1 MGNGETV
8 DKGTLV
14 EFQVK
19 GSPRLGVLD
28 RPEGKKNWIVLD
40 DQGQS
45 HTVHPRAFTF
55 QFEGATFEPDEL
67 LGIWAEAEGYVDPS
81 SLEVAWELLNETE
94 ESADPASLAMLLF
107 SDQGAAFCYA
117 AHRMLSADK
126 IYFKQK
132 GDRYE
137 PRSASQVQEILHQLE
152 KAQQRQAEREGF
164 LLRAR
169 QRLAGESVEWQKS
182 DHPRLE
188 MLEKLALLGE
198 ESNQKAPAQELL
210 AALDRTSGQESA
222 FNLLVDLGIWQE
234 HENLELRR
242 RQIPVDFSEALL
254 TMAQHR
260 LSNPP
265 PDADANRLDL
275 TGLKTYT
282 IDDETTREIDDA
294 LSLETLPDGRHRLWM
309 HIADPTRWL
318 MPGDDLDLEARRRCT
333 TVYLPTGMVPMFP
346 IELATGPMSLIQG
359 EVHCALSF
367 GVVLTDEGA
376 IADYQI
382 AASLVKPTYRLTYE
396 DVDEMLDL
404 GVQAEPELLAIA
416 DWAKVRE
423 QWRSRQ
429 GAINIH
435 MPETSIRVSQEA
447 DQEFIEIKLL
457 DDSPAREL
465 VAEMMILAGEVAARY
480 GQDHH
485 LAMPFRSQPQ
495 PELPPQ
501 EELMQLPS
509 ALVRYSAI
517 RRCMPRSEMGITP
530 ARHATLGLEGYSQVT
545 SPIRRYTDLLA
556 HFQIKA
562 HLRGDPLPFS
572 SDEITELTQGVS
584 SGAYEAVLVERQTKR
599 YWALE
604 YLRRQG
610 PDLVWTVLLLR
621 WLREGE
627 RLGLVMFEDLGLE
640 LPMRFER
647 NVELGERLQVSITH
661 ANPRQDIIRM
671 AEVATAAED
680 ANVQAEVSSAF
691 TS

>member
-1 MGNGETV
+1 ME
-8 DKGTLV
+8 KGTLV

-40 DQGQS
+40 GHGQS
-45 HTVHPRAFTF
+45 HTLHPRSLTF
-55 QFEGATFEPDEL
+55 QFPSATFEPDDL
-67 LGIWAEAEGYVDPS
+67 PAISGEAEGYIDPS
-81 SLEVAWELLNETE
+81 SLQVAWELLSDSE
-94 ESADPASLAMLLF
+94 ESTDAAALALLLF
-107 SDQGAAFCYA
+107 SDQTAAFCYA
-117 AHRMLSADK
+117 AHRLLSADK
-126 IYFKQK
+126 IFFKKK

-137 PRSASQVQEILHQLE
+137 PRPASQVQELLHQIE
-152 KAQQRQAEREGF
+152 KEAQRQAEWDGF
-164 LLRAR
+164 LVRVR
-169 QRLAGESVEWQKS
+169 QRLAGESVEWQKT
-182 DHPRLE
+182 DRPRLE
-188 MLEKLALLGE
+188 AIEKLALLGD
-198 ESNQKAPAQELL
+198 ESNQKAPAQEALSAL
-210 AALDRTSGQESA
+210 NRGASAEAAFE
-222 FNLLVDLGIWQE
+222 LLVDLGRWQV

-242 RQIPVDFSEALL
+242 RQIPVDFSEAVL

-265 PDADANRLDL
+265 PDADTNRLDL
-275 TGLKTYT
+275 TALKTYT
-282 IDDETTREIDDA
+282 IDDESTREIDDA
-294 LSLETLPDGRHRLWM
+294 LSLETLPDGRQRLWV
-309 HIADPTRWL
+309 HIADPTRW
-318 MPGDDLDLEARRRCT
+318 MIPGDELDLEARRRCT
-333 TVYLPTGMVPMFP
+333 TVYLPTGMVSMFP
-346 IELATGPMSLIQG
+346 LELATGPMSLIQG
-359 EVHCALSF
+359 EVHCGLSF
-367 GVVLTDEGA
+367 GVVLTEAGA
-376 IADYQI
+376 IADYCI
-382 AASLVKPTYRLTYE
+382 TASLVKPTYRLTYE

-404 GVQAEPELLAIA
+404 GIEAEPELLAIA
-416 DWAKVRE
+416 HWAKVRSH
-423 QWRSRQ
+423 WRDQQ

-435 MPETSIRVSQEA
+435 MPESSIRVQQEA
-447 DQEFIEIKLL
+447 EQDSISIKVL
-457 DDSPAREL
+457 DDSPSREL

-480 GQDHH
+480 GQDHA

-495 PELPPQ
+495 PELPPE

-562 HLRGDPLPFS
+562 HLRGEPLPFS
-572 SDEITELTQGVS
+572 SDEITELTQGAS
-584 SGAYEAVLVERQTKR
+584 SAAYEAVLVERQTKR

-610 PDLVWTVLLLR
+610 PDHLWSVILLR
-621 WLREGE
+621 WLREGD

-671 AEVATAAED
+671 AEVAVADDEADDLVEASSPTA
-680 ANVQAEVSSAF
+680 S
-691 TS
+691 